1 MYTCTYR
8 KTMAAN
14 NRIYLDFNATT
25 PVDQKVLD
33 AMLPY
38 FSEHFGNATS
48 DHSYGWYADDA
59 LEKARRQ
66 ISSSLGCRANEIL
79 FTSGATEAANLGL
92 MGFCKANQHKGNHI
106 ITCKTEH
113 KAILETLGALENQ
126 GFQVTYL
133 DVDAQ
138 GSIDL
143 DQFQKALLSSTILVC
158 LMLANNETGVIHP
171 IKLITEIAQEHG
183 VAVMSDITQAV
194 GKIPVDLK
202 DLNIDLTIFSSHK
215 VYGPKGIGALY
226 LNKKNQV
233 KLEKHLFGGSQE
245 QGLRPGTL
253 NVPAIVGFGEACEII
268 TSKIEEESNRLLQL
282 RNHLEQRLLQVEG
295 VKINGKDVPR
305 LSNTTNVSFSGIEG
319 SKLLLHLKRLAVS
332 RGSACTANLVS
343 PSHVLMAMGHDEQ
356 TALASLRISTG
367 KHTTVADMDLAFEE
381 IDKVVNQFKTVSV

>member
-1 MYTCTYR
+1 MYRCTYR
-8 KTMAAN
+8 EAMVAN
-14 NRIYLDFNATT
+14 KRIYLDFNATT
-25 PVDQKVLD
+25 PVDPKVLD

-38 FSEHFGNATS
+38 FSENFGNATS

-59 LEKARRQ
+59 VEKSRRQ
-66 ISSSLGCRANEIL
+66 ISSALGCRANEIL
-79 FTSGATEAANLGL
+79 FTSGATEAANLAL
-92 MGFCKANQHKGNHI
+92 FGFCRTNQHKGNHI

-143 DQFQKALLSSTILVC
+143 EQFQAALLSSTILVC

-171 IKLITEIAQEHG
+171 IKSIAEIAQEHG

-202 DLNIDLTIFSSHK
+202 DLNIDLAIFSAHK

-233 KLEKHLFGGSQE
+233 KLEKYLFGGNQE
-245 QGLRPGTL
+245 QGFRPGTL

-268 TSKIEEESNRLLQL
+268 TSKMEEESNRLLQL
-282 RNHLEQRLLQVEG
+282 RNQLEERLLQMEG
-295 VKINGKDVPR
+295 AKINGRDVPR
-305 LSNTTNVSFSGIEG
+305 LCNTTNVSFSGIEG
-319 SKLLLHLKRLAVS
+319 SKLLLHLKKLAVS
-332 RGSACTANLVS
+332 RGSACNANLIS
-343 PSHVLMAMGHDEQ
+343 SSHVLMSMGHDEE

-367 KHTTVADMDLAFEE
+367 KHTTIADMDLAFEE
-381 IDKVVNQFKTVSV
+381 IKKVVNQLKTVSV

>member
-1 MYTCTYR
+1 MYTRTYR
-8 KTMAAN
+8 ETMVAN

-25 PVDQKVLD
+25 PVDPKVLD

-38 FSEHFGNATS
+38 FSENFGNATS
-48 DHSYGWYADDA
+48 DHSYGWYANDA
-59 LEKARRQ
+59 VEKARKQ
-66 ISSSLGCRANEIL
+66 ISSALVCRANEIL
-79 FTSGATEAANLGL
+79 FTSGATEAANLAL
-92 MGFCKANQHKGNHI
+92 FGFCKANQHRGNHI

-143 DQFQKALLSSTILVC
+143 EQFQAALLPTTILVC

-171 IKLITEIAQEHG
+171 IKTISKLAQDRG
-183 VAVMSDITQAV
+183 VAIISDITQAV

-202 DLNIDLTIFSSHK
+202 ELNIDLAIFSAHK
-215 VYGPKGIGALY
+215 IYGPKGIGALY
-226 LNKKNQV
+226 LNKKKQV
-233 KLEKHLFGGSQE
+233 KLKKQLFGGSQE

-268 TSKIEEESNRLLQL
+268 TSKMEEESNRLLQL
-282 RNHLEQRLLQVEG
+282 RNQLEQRLLQVEG
-295 VKINGKDVPR
+295 TKINGENVPR
-305 LSNTTNVSFSGIEG
+305 LANTVNVTFSDVDG

-332 RGSACTANLVS
+332 RGSACNANLIS
-343 PSHVLMAMGHDEQ
+343 PSHVLMAMGHGE
-356 TALASLRISTG
+356 TSALASLRISMG
-367 KHTTVADMDLAFEE
+367 QSTTKEDLDVAVEE
-381 IDKVVNQFKTVSV
+381 ISKVINQLKTVSV